1 MQRLFTLVLVVCLWL
16 GFAPAASADV
26 AGLVPCKDSAAFNE
40 RLDLRVQDLEKRLDL
55 YKAGSTPAEALKGQ
69 IANTQRRFD
78 GYSNLLCG
86 AEGLPHLITDGRLD
100 HAGEFVLPGLLFLY
114 LAGWLG
120 WAGRSYLM
128 VTRKSDQPEY
138 NEIQI
143 NVPLAIK
150 SFATALLWP
159 LAAVKETLTGE
170 LQEKDSNITVS
181 PR

>member
-1 MQRLFTLVLVVCLWL
+1 
-16 GFAPAASADV
+16 
-26 AGLVPCKDSAAFNE
+26 
-40 RLDLRVQDLEKRLDL
+40 
-55 YKAGSTPAEALKGQ
+55 LKGQ